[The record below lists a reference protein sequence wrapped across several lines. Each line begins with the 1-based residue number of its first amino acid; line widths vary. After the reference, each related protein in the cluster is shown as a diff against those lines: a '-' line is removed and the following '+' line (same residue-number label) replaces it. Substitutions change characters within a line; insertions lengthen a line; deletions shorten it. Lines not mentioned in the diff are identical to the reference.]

1 MKKTLIIA
9 ASILA
14 IAGCKKAELITE
26 QGQEDLITR
35 KVSLAAEVAPE
46 SDDATVKSFFDT
58 GDKYVK
64 LTGAEEL
71 AVAYSNADPDSYHPK
86 ENKPIVEGIIKG
98 TSDGSSNYTFS
109 HNAITDATKYNYY
122 FILPYRDTKNINTN
136 STNTGLYV
144 KLDSIQ
150 HPTATS
156 FDPLQDYI
164 MGQPILDAEAQTN
177 ITAEKL
183 KLKRLFALVRV
194 TLSDGENALGGEP
207 LQKVSISFPAAT
219 DNKQDGWNHKKNN
232 LINLCYLKFDK
243 DFSEAG
249 LSGYGDWGKTHASAS
264 VTAEYAE
271 GLAAGTDGKYTVWY
285 VTMPVQK
292 AKDTKLTVVA
302 QSKNKKV
309 TRTIDLPSDMKL
321 QTGRIINDLKIN
333 ITGDGYK
340 VEDSADPND
349 YWSIYNAGQDIVAGG
364 MTINKSTH
372 KNATLLSGTQITN
385 ADLEKGGLIFVDGS
399 FSSTGHLK
407 LANGSII
414 IGRYKDSQP
423 SITMNSSR
431 HAIYLDNGN
440 LVLKNLNIGGTTT
453 AGRLIVISKND
464 KANSSE
470 YAIIEDCTIT
480 APKNVCGYAS
490 DTPKYVIKNLT
501 FDNCIIKM
509 AGTDANY
516 AVININ
522 KLAAANTDSNIYK
535 NIEKFEIS
543 NCVVYA
549 EKPYENTGRRM
560 LMDLGSGE
568 AGKYDFPLEKTAIV
582 VNNNTLYNINCNGG
596 VIARAYYANSADV
609 NGNVVYNDYSTIA
622 ATETFTASYMF
633 GIYSG
638 FNNPSNGVYNVNNN
652 YSYGYYTSEQATY
665 VEKTLSNTT
674 VKFKYRK
681 SEKDKTTGT
690 VTYYSPDYNTNN
702 SKQENG
708 QVPNYPFTTV
718 DMAKGYF
725 PVNSANIQKATGA
738 SYDTKPWVK

>member
-58 GDKYVK
+58 KDDFVR

-71 AVAYSNADPDSYHPK
+71 AVAYSNAD
-86 ENKPIVEGIIKG
+86 ENTYKDKKPIVAGIIKG
-98 TSDGSSNYTFS
+98 TSDGSSNYSFS
-109 HNAITDATKYNYY
+109 HSAISGATGYNYY
-122 FILPYRDTKNINTN
+122 FILPYRDTKNI
-136 STNTGLYV
+136 STNKDKNGPYV

-164 MGQPILDAEAQTN
+164 MGQPIYNAKAQATE

-194 TLSDGENALGGEP
+194 TLSDGEKALGGEP

-219 DNKQDGWNHKKNN
+219 ENKVDGLNHKKNN

-243 DFSEAG
+243 KFSNAG
-249 LSGYGDWGKTHASAS
+249 LSGYGDWGTTYASAS

-309 TRTIDLPSDMKL
+309 TRKIALPSAMKL
-321 QTGRIINDLKIN
+321 QAGIINDLKIN

-364 MTINKSTH
+364 MTINKSTY
-372 KNATLLSGTQITN
+372 KNATLLSGDQITKDN
-385 ADLEKGGLIFVDGS
+385 LQKGGLIFVDGN

-407 LANGSII
+407 LAKGSII

-423 SITMNSSR
+423 SITMNSS
-431 HAIYLDNGN
+431 HCIYLDKGD
-440 LVLKNLNIGGTTT
+440 LVLKNLNIGGSST
-453 AGRLIVISKND
+453 ASRLLVISND
-464 KANSSE
+464 AGSTTSDF
-470 YAIIEDCTIT
+470 AVIEDCTIT
-480 APKNVCGYAS
+480 SVQTKVCGYAS
-490 DTPKYVIKNLT
+490 SAPYYVIKSIT

-509 AGTDANY
+509 ANTEGKNSMVFDIAKYSGTSDKIY
-516 AVININ
+516 KTIN
-522 KLAAANTDSNIYK
+522 KI
-535 NIEKFEIS
+535 EIS
-543 NCVVYA
+543 NCVIYA
-549 EKPYENTGRRM
+549 DSPYTSEDNTKCRRQ
-560 LMDLGSGE
+560 LMDIGSSSNGY
-568 AGKYDFPLEKTAIV
+568 KFPLENAIIV
-582 VNNNTLYNINCNGG
+582 SKNNTLYNINANGYPL
-596 VIARAYYANSADV
+596 IRTYNAYSTDIS
-609 NGNVVYNDYSTIA
+609 GNVIYIDYASNSEGSFGNTTMLQINA
-622 ATETFTASYMF
+622 AIENAQEGAYEVKSNYGYSYFTETQSQVEVKWT
-633 GIYSG
+633 
-638 FNNPSNGVYNVNNN
+638 NG
-652 YSYGYYTSEQATY
+652 SA
-665 VEKTLSNTT
+665 
-674 VKFKYRK
+674 VKY
-681 SEKDKTTGT
+681 TTG
-690 VTYYSPDYNTNN
+690 SNN
-702 SKQENG
+702 QDKGQQENR
-708 QVPNYPFTTV
+708 PFSTV
-718 DMAKGYF
+718 DKKKGYF
-725 PVNSANIQKATGA
+725 PVNKANIRNATGA
-738 SYDTKPWVK
+738 SYETKPWVK